1 MPQDQRIPLLAELR
15 EQYTDP
21 AQLEEAASIAY
32 ERHSGAMERVS
43 IEAGTAELSAS
54 QQRAWDAHSSAAVD
68 LREFLADQRLMRL
81 QSSRAQHGTRM
92 SPSAAHAPGTGLTQT
107 RQQALR
113 LVDEEVKARGLD
125 TAAGDRMHALIRSDS
140 EDVDGEVL
148 ARRTLLTMAPAY
160 RSAFRQLVAERNPM
174 LTNEEIEA
182 VRAVRDFEKRAMAI
196 GSPST
201 GGYAVPVIIDPTI
214 FLTAQG
220 LGNPVYA
227 LARVEVITNDTWRGL
242 TSAGVSWQ
250 WSAEAAATTD
260 NAPTLAQPEIDTN
273 RADGFIPY
281 SIEAG
286 SDIIGFETQMMNLLA
301 SGYTDLVGAALTTGL
316 GASNQPTGIV
326 TALDANT
333 NAELA
338 LTTASLVG
346 GLADLARV
354 WAALPAR
361 ARNGQSVAW
370 MSSVSVRNQVQQL
383 SADSGEGNPVYSLEG
398 GMLYDRPYVTNEHM
412 AAMSTG
418 TAAAN
423 LLVVGDFSGYVV
435 AQRAGMNVE
444 PVQHLF
450 DVTNNR
456 PTGQRGIFAWA
467 RIGAD
472 SIDDTR
478 FRLLQNKT
486 S

>member
-1 MPQDQRIPLLAELR
+1 MPQDRIPLLVELR

-21 AQLEEAASIAY
+21 GQLEEAANIAVD
-32 ERHSGAMERVS
+32 RHGAAMERIS
-43 IEAGTAELSAS
+43 LEAGTADLTAS
-54 QQRAWDAHSSAAVD
+54 QQRAWDAHSAALVE
-68 LREFLADQRLMRL
+68 LREFVAEQRAARLAA
-81 QSSRAQHGTRM
+81 SRSGWGAQFAPGGA
-92 SPSAAHAPGTGLTQT
+92 PAPGTGLSEA
-107 RQQALR
+107 RQRALR
-113 LVDEEVKARGLD
+113 LVDEEVRTRGLD
-125 TAAGDRMHALIRSDS
+125 TAAGDRMHTLIRADSD
-140 EDVDGEVL
+140 DVDGEL
-148 ARRTLLTMAPAY
+148 IAQRTLLTMNPHY
-160 RSAFRQLVAERNPM
+160 RTAFRQLISDRNPM
-174 LTNEEIEA
+174 LTDDEIRA
-182 VRAVRDFEKRAMAI
+182 VRAVRDFEKRSMAI
-196 GSPST
+196 GSPAT
-201 GGYAVPVIIDPTI
+201 GGYAVPVIIDPTM

-242 TSAGVSWQ
+242 TTAGVTWQ
-250 WSAEAAATTD
+250 WNAEAAATTD
-260 NAPTLAQPEIDTN
+260 NAPTLAQPEIPTN

-286 SDIIGFETQMMNLLA
+286 SDIVDFEAQMMSLLA

-333 NAELA
+333 NTELA
-338 LTTASLVG
+338 VTTGGMIA
-346 GLADLARV
+346 GLADIARV

-361 ARNGQSVAW
+361 ARNGQRVAW
-370 MSSVSVRNQVQQL
+370 MSSVSVRNQVQAL
-383 SADSGEGNPVYSLEG
+383 SGDNSEGNPVYSLAD

-412 AAMSTG
+412 DAMPTG
-418 TAAAN
+418 TNAGN
-423 LLVVGDFSGYVV
+423 LLVVGDFTGYVV
-435 AQRAGMNVE
+435 AQRAGMNIE
-444 PVQHLF
+444 PISHLF

-456 PTGQRGIFAWA
+456 PTGQRGLFAWA

-486 S
+486 T

>member
-1 MPQDQRIPLLAELR
+1 MDPVRIPTLAELR
-15 EQYTDP
+15 QEYGEDP
-21 AQLEEAASIAY
+21 ARLEEAATIALD
-32 ERHSGAMERVS
+32 RHGAAMERVH
-43 IEAGTAELSAS
+43 IEAGTADLTAS
-54 QQRAWDAHSSAAVD
+54 QQRAYDAHAAARLD
-68 LREFLADQRLMRL
+68 LQEFVTEQRQARLAG
-81 QSSRAQHGTRM
+81 SRRQYGQHF
-92 SPSAAHAPGTGLTQT
+92 APGEPPMPGAGLSEA
-107 RQQALR
+107 RQRALR
-113 LVDEEVKARGLD
+113 LVDQEVTARSLP
-125 TAAGDRMHALIRSDS
+125 AATGDRLHELLRADSD
-140 EDVDGEVL
+140 DVDGEL
-148 ARRTLLTMAPAY
+148 IAQRTLLTMAPAY
-160 RSAFRQLVAERNPM
+160 RSAWRQLITQRNPL
-174 LTNEEIEA
+174 LTPEEVHA
-182 VRAVRDFEKRAMAI
+182 VRAVRDWERRAMAI
-196 GSPST
+196 GAPST

-242 TSAGVSWQ
+242 NSAGVTWQ

-260 NAPTLAQPEIDTN
+260 NSPTLAQPEIPTN

-286 SDIIGFETQMMNLLA
+286 SDIPGFETQMMALLS

-333 NAELA
+333 NAEMT
-338 LTTASLVG
+338 LTTAGTIG
-346 GLADLARV
+346 GLQDIARV

-361 ARNGQSVAW
+361 ARNGGRVAW
-370 MSSVSVRNQVQQL
+370 MSSVSVRNQVQYL
-383 SADSGEGNPVYSLEG
+383 SSDSGEGNPAYSLEG

-412 AAMSTG
+412 ASMPAG

-423 LLVVGDFSGYVV
+423 LLVVGDFTGYVV
-435 AQRAGMNVE
+435 AQRAGMSVE

-456 PTGQRGIFAWA
+456 PTGQRGLFAWA
-467 RIGAD
+467 RMGAD
-472 SIDDTR
+472 SVDDTR